1 MSGTPNSSNVGN
13 SFFIILRV
21 NVGISPDKEM
31 FTLSLSPSNS
41 NEESNF
47 FVSLNTLSLSTF
59 PFMIYRNGTRWKI
72 SLFLIYT
79 RRASALCS
87 HGTFIFWVSI
97 PDVYGC
103 PLSSML

>member
-47 FVSLNTLSLSTF
+47 FVSLNTLLHNLYALS
-59 PFMIYRNGTRWKI
+59 
-72 SLFLIYT
+72 
-79 RRASALCS
+79 
-87 HGTFIFWVSI
+87 
-97 PDVYGC
+97 
-103 PLSSML
+103 